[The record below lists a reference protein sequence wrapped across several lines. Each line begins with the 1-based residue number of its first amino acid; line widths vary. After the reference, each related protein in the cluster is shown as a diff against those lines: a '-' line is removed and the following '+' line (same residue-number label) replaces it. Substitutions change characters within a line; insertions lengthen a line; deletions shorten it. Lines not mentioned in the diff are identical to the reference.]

1 MENELMIKEIERAI
15 NEICEKYN
23 KEMDFYNEEIDEK
36 IVLSID
42 IDKNEEF

>member
-23 KEMDFYNEEIDEK
+23 KEMDFYSEEIDEK

-42 IDKNEEF
+42 IENEEF